1 MSADK
6 RAEKRLEERKSSV
19 ASCRLPGIMT
29 LCLLAVCLAAVPFLT
44 AVIKSPDFSE
54 NENRMLAK
62 PPVFSFSSLVS
73 GRFFSELEDCM
84 SDRIVFR
91 DAAVRAHADL
101 SLAAC
106 LFLETNGVIPTRDGR
121 LIARRHVTEERRSS
135 LSRAVENGLRLS
147 ELIGTDKTLFSVVA
161 SPAEA
166 EKESLNLLARA
177 ALNRDSDP
185 ELPYG
190 IEYIEGFPAES
201 FYGTDHHWTT
211 GGAFSAYTRLA
222 PLLGVEPYKTE
233 DFHIETFCSDFRG
246 TLVSR
251 SGLYGFPADRVELFR
266 YTEDRSFCVTDMQSG
281 ERLELT
287 GGFYDMTA
295 RSRKD
300 KYSVFLGGNYGYIRI
315 EGEGKDRP
323 RLLLLKDSYA
333 NSLIPFLARHFDID
347 AVDPRYFRGD
357 IKDIAGTCDRALILY
372 SIDQLATDAYLERL
386 LIDQPSATSS
396 SIMAAKPATIPMVAK
411 YGSASRFC

>member
-1 MSADK
+1 
-6 RAEKRLEERKSSV
+6 
-19 ASCRLPGIMT
+19 
-29 LCLLAVCLAAVPFLT
+29 
-44 AVIKSPDFSE
+44 
-54 NENRMLAK
+54 
-62 PPVFSFSSLVS
+62 
-73 GRFFSELEDCM
+73 
-84 SDRIVFR
+84 
-91 DAAVRAHADL
+91 
-101 SLAAC
+101 
-106 LFLETNGVIPTRDGR
+106 
-121 LIARRHVTEERRSS
+121 
-135 LSRAVENGLRLS
+135 
-147 ELIGTDKTLFSVVA
+147 
-161 SPAEA
+161 
-166 EKESLNLLARA
+166 
-177 ALNRDSDP
+177 
-185 ELPYG
+185 
-190 IEYIEGFPAES
+190 
-201 FYGTDHHWTT
+201 
-211 GGAFSAYTRLA
+211 
-222 PLLGVEPYKTE
+222 
-233 DFHIETFCSDFRG
+233 
-246 TLVSR
+246 
-251 SGLYGFPADRVELFR
+251 
-266 YTEDRSFCVTDMQSG
+266 MQSG